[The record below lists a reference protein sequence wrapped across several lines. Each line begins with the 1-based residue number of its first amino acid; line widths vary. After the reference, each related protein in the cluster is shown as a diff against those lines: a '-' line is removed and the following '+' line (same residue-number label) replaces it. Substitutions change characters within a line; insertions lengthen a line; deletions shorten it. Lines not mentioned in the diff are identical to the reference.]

1 MLLCVLYTVGRAGR
15 TGPGI
20 CYRLYDETTF
30 NQFEPYSQP
39 EIQRCSLDS
48 LVLQLKALGMTDPR
62 QFTFITEPPL
72 LHMNAALHNLATL
85 GATTTASTTASNTS
99 VISTVMDSISED
111 DSSNNTSTKATENT
125 NKIDTSVIDDTVS
138 SSSGSSCD
146 DVVAC
151 AQLTQLG
158 HALVRLPVEPLI
170 GKMLIIGVL
179 LGVAEHAQLIAAILT
194 VQSPFESARSGSS
207 SSSSGIKRFHNV
219 HGDTFS
225 CADAYRAWVQVKADR
240 KVSSRRW
247 CKTHGIKEQ
256 RLYEISKLVTQYG
269 DLLRDL
275 KFSAG
280 LIVPAFT
287 NHIKPNR
294 VSKAQIRQL
303 RADQDVTLHMLDSNE
318 LSSNNNSG
326 SGGSSSGTKHGFDA
340 AQLQDKHD
348 LLNEQSIH
356 MAKASNTSGG
366 SSGKRNRVDVN
377 SIEFYA
383 QHITDAL
390 STVATSA
397 PTHSEIALLKA
408 IICAGNTSCT
418 LITRVVVYS
427 QQFAISCRDFAY

>member
-1 MLLCVLYTVGRAGR
+1 MYAVGRAGR

-20 CYRLYDETTF
+20 CYRLYNETTS
-30 NQFEPYSQP
+30 NGFEPYSQP

-48 LVLQLKALGMTDPR
+48 LVLQLKALGMIDPR
-62 QFTFITEPPL
+62 QFAFITEPPL

-85 GATTTASTTASNTS
+85 GATTTASTTVSNNPART
-99 VISTVMDSISED
+99 TVMDSISED
-111 DSSNNTSTKATENT
+111 DCNDDTTIVRAIDTADNTEDTIKATDTTENT
-125 NKIDTSVIDDTVS
+125 DTADTSTIS
-138 SSSGSSCD
+138 STSCD

-194 VQSPFESARSGSS
+194 VQSPFESARSASSSSNS

-219 HGDTFS
+219 HGDAFS
-225 CADAYRAWVQVKADR
+225 CADAYRAWIRVKADR

-247 CKTHGIKEQ
+247 CKSHGIKEQ
-256 RLYEISKLVTQYG
+256 RLYEMSKLVTQYG

-275 KFSAG
+275 KYSAG
-280 LIVPAFT
+280 LIVPTYT
-287 NHIKPNR
+287 NHSKPNR

-318 LSSNNNSG
+318 MDDYNSNSG
-326 SGGSSSGTKHGFDA
+326 GGSSTQHNTDA

-356 MAKASNTSGG
+356 MAKTCSNNSSVGA
-366 SSGKRNRVDVN
+366 SGKRSRIDVN

-383 QHITDAL
+383 QHSTDALL

-408 IICAGNTSCT
+408 IICAGKLND
-418 LITRVVVYS
+418 VY
-427 QQFAISCRDFAY
+427 

>member
-1 MLLCVLYTVGRAGR
+1 MSATGRAGR
-15 TGPGI
+15 TGPGV
-20 CYRLYDETTF
+20 CYRLYNETTF
-30 NQFEPYSQP
+30 NEFEPYSQP

-48 LVLQLKALGMTDPR
+48 LVLQLKALGMIDPR
-62 QFTFITEPPL
+62 KFTFITEPPL

-85 GATTTASTTASNTS
+85 GATTTAITTVSSTTART
-99 VISTVMDSISED
+99 TVMDSISED
-111 DSSNNTSTKATENT
+111 DCNNDTPVVKAADTAENTDNTIKATDTTESTDT
-125 NKIDTSVIDDTVS
+125 NVKTDTTATADTAN
-138 SSSGSSCD
+138 GDSSCD

-194 VQSPFESARSGSS
+194 VQSPFESARSASS
-207 SSSSGIKRFHNV
+207 SSNSSSSGIKRFYNV
-219 HGDTFS
+219 HGDAFS
-225 CADAYRAWVQVKADR
+225 CADAYRAWIRVKADR

-247 CKTHGIKEQ
+247 CKSHGIKEQ

-275 KFSAG
+275 KYSAG
-280 LIVPAFT
+280 LIVLAFT
-287 NHIKPNR
+287 NHSKPNR

-318 LSSNNNSG
+318 LSNSNNN
-326 SGGSSSGTKHGFDA
+326 GGSSSSTQHNTDA

-356 MAKASNTSGG
+356 MAKTSSNRSGG
-366 SSGKRNRVDVN
+366 ASGKRSRIDVN

-383 QHITDAL
+383 QHSTDAL
-390 STVATSA
+390 STVATSV

-408 IICAGNTSCT
+408 IICAGKLND
-418 LITRVVVYS
+418 VY
-427 QQFAISCRDFAY
+427 

>member
-1 MLLCVLYTVGRAGR
+1 
-15 TGPGI
+15 
-20 CYRLYDETTF
+20 
-30 NQFEPYSQP
+30 
-39 EIQRCSLDS
+39 
-48 LVLQLKALGMTDPR
+48 
-62 QFTFITEPPL
+62 
-72 LHMNAALHNLATL
+72 MNAALHNLATL
-85 GATTTASTTASNTS
+85 GATTTASTTVSSTTART
-99 VISTVMDSISED
+99 TVMDSISENDSGD
-111 DSSNNTSTKATENT
+111 DTNIKAIDITDNTDSTIKATDTTENT
-125 NKIDTSVIDDTVS
+125 DTADTSTIS
-138 SSSGSSCD
+138 STSCD

-194 VQSPFESARSGSS
+194 VQSPFESARSASSSSNS
-207 SSSSGIKRFHNV
+207 SSSSGIKRFYNV
-219 HGDTFS
+219 HGDAFS
-225 CADAYRAWVQVKADR
+225 CADAYRAWMRVKADR

-247 CKTHGIKEQ
+247 CKSHGIKEQ

-275 KFSAG
+275 KYSAG
-280 LIVPAFT
+280 LIVPTCT
-287 NHIKPNR
+287 NHSKPNR

-318 LSSNNNSG
+318 MDNNNSNSG
-326 SGGSSSGTKHGFDA
+326 GGSSTQHNTDA

-356 MAKASNTSGG
+356 MAKTSSNSSGG
-366 SSGKRNRVDVN
+366 ASGKRSRIDVN

-383 QHITDAL
+383 QHSTDALL

-408 IICAGNTSCT
+408 IICA
-418 LITRVVVYS
+418 
-427 QQFAISCRDFAY
+427 